1 MKILLTLVLLF
12 GFLFAEGD
20 VKKVVIDL
28 TTSDV
33 ESFQQKIL
41 KGIVAHKTHYESV
54 LEELDVAVIIHG
66 GAYKYF
72 VKDLNASIYKDDAKL
87 QKIHQDLKKRIR
99 TLFDTYDVNF
109 LMCASG
115 MKKHGLDK
123 SKILDF
129 VKTVPNAAVGL
140 IDKQND
146 GYAYLPVGD

>member
-1 MKILLTLVLLF
+1 MLF
-12 GFLFAEGD
+12 GFLFADGS

-33 ESFQQKIL
+33 KVFEQKIL
-41 KGIVAHKTHYESV
+41 KGVVAHKTHYESA

-72 VKDLNASIYKDDAKL
+72 VKDLDKSVYKDDTKL
-87 QKIHQDLKKRIR
+87 QKVHGDLKKRIK
-99 TLFDTYDVNF
+99 TLYDTYDVEF

-115 MKKHGLDK
+115 MKKHELDK

-129 VKTVPNAAVGL
+129 VKTVPNAAIGL

-146 GYAYLPVGD
+146 GYAYFPAGD

>member
-1 MKILLTLVLLF
+1 MKILLTLLVFF
-12 GFLFAEGD
+12 GFLFADGD

-33 ESFQQKIL
+33 GTFQQKVL
-41 KGIVAHKTHYESV
+41 KGVVAHKTHYET
-54 LEELDVAVIIHG
+54 LFEELDVAVIIHG

-72 VKDLNASIYKDDAKL
+72 VKDLDTSVYKDDVKL
-87 QKIHQDLKKRIR
+87 QKIHEDLKKRIK
-99 TLFDTYDVNF
+99 TLSDTYDVEF

-129 VKTVPNAAVGL
+129 VKTVPNAAIGL

-146 GYAYLPVGD
+146 GYAYFPAGD